1 MIKKKFPIFSVTLF
15 VLAGLL
21 IIYSGWA
28 FINCSNYIAEAMAS
42 GQLASSGSEFDI
54 VNFYMANCAQYVIF
68 AILFVA
74 VGRLLC
80 KPSVM
85 IREVPVKSTASAPQ
99 EKDNKDDDLDEWFEE
114 MQQNKDDQCGD
125 Q

>member
-1 MIKKKFPIFSVTLF
+1 M
-15 VLAGLL
+15 AGLL

-54 VNFYMANCAQYVIF
+54 VNFYMTNCAQYVIF

-74 VGRLLC
+74 VGWLLR
-80 KPSVM
+80 KPSAM
-85 IREVPVKSTASAPQ
+85 IREVPVKLTASASR

-114 MQQNKDDQCGD
+114 MQQKKEHQ
-125 Q
+125 